1 MEITR
6 EKNGELTELIKIK
19 VNAVDYNEKVDKVLK
34 DYQRKANVP
43 GFRPG
48 HVPFGMIKKLYGTAV
63 FAEQVNTLISDKLHE
78 YILDEKMDVLG
89 QPLPNETLTPQVEWK
104 DGQELEF
111 YFDLGL
117 APEFDVVL
125 NDKISMDYH
134 VI

>member
-6 EKNGELTELIKIK
+6 EKNGELTELIKMK